1 MRSITTCEIVQVQL
15 AKSFCLPLLTYLVC
29 ALDIIQCKVC
39 ELGVCW
45 NYGLNRLESVK
56 LIQYFCGA
64 LDFKHY
70 YDIQRWRFVSNVGT
84 KVAYLSRFFVARELE
99 NHVCIYLE
107 HSYRVSDGESV
118 SSAVYN

>member
-1 MRSITTCEIVQVQL
+1 
-15 AKSFCLPLLTYLVC
+15 
-29 ALDIIQCKVC
+29 VC

-45 NYGLNRLESVK
+45 NYGLNRCESVK

-84 KVAYLSRFFVARELE
+84 KVAYLNRFFFVARELE

-107 HSYRVSDGESV
+107 HGYHVSDGESV